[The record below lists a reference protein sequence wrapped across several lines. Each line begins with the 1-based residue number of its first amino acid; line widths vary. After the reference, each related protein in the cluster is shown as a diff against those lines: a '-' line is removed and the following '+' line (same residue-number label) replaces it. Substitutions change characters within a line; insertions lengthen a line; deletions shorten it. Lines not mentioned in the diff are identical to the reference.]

1 MRTKKDLERYLR
13 KVLPT
18 CGFRVDEISREIIIY
33 TGVFEESPG
42 GQLLALEEDD
52 SGLPDEDEK
61 PVFGNYRQAFERG
74 KS

>member
-18 CGFRVDEISREIIIY
+18 CRLTVDEISREIVIN

-42 GQLLALEEDD
+42 GLLVSMEEDD
-52 SGLPDEDEK
+52 SGLPDEDER
-61 PVFGNYRQAFERG
+61 PEFGRYRG
-74 KS
+74 D